1 VQRSFDELGT
11 PLHDVTFCVVDL
23 ETTGGS
29 PATCAITEVG
39 AARFRG
45 GECTGTFQTLI
56 NPGLPIPP
64 EITFLTGITEAMV
77 APAPRIGP
85 VLPDLLEFIGGAV
98 LVGHNLR
105 FDVSFLDA
113 ALTAHGR
120 GRLRLRTVDTVALA
134 RRLVRDEVPNCRLG
148 TLADRFR
155 LTHRPSHRALDD
167 VLATADLLHVLLE
180 RAAAFGVTGLD
191 DLLALPKMAAHP
203 QAAKLRLTN
212 RLPRSPGI
220 YVFRDGQGRALYVG
234 KATDLRSRVRSYFS
248 GDERR
253 KVGALLREAQSI
265 DHVPCAST
273 LDAAVLEVR
282 MIHAL
287 EPRYNRHGTRWRS
300 YRYVKLTDEPFPRLA
315 VARAPQRDRARYI
328 GPLPSTGAARRLVDA
343 VEAVVPLRRCT
354 ASLPASAGGT
364 LRDAPCTPAQL
375 GVATCPCAGQI
386 DRPAYASVAGHA
398 AAGLSTD
405 PDAVLDRL
413 GERMRAMAAVER
425 YEDAALA
432 RDRGLAVVD
441 AHRRQRRFD
450 MLRRAERV
458 IIEVPGGGTAELRRG
473 RLVRSTPAGAVPGA
487 PATPGP
493 SAAGAPGTAA
503 TSVGSG
509 DQLTFDLVEL
519 PPADGPLPLEM
530 ADELACVGAWLDG
543 AAATPRLVHVDGELS
558 SPLPRLPSFRP
569 VEQRRDRG
577 GPTPPERAPA
587 PHARADG
594 GTDPEVTGSVPTSL
608 RQQGPHV
615 GPHASDSAR
624 WNPSPRDDGDGRPSG
639 PSRVDGPAGAPV

>member
-1 VQRSFDELGT
+1 MQRSFDDLGT

-29 PATCAITEVG
+29 PTTCAITEIG

-45 GECTGTFQTLI
+45 GECTGTFQTLV

-64 EITFLTGITEAMV
+64 EITVLTGITEAMV
-77 APAPRIGP
+77 VPAPRIGA
-85 VLPDLLEFIGGAV
+85 VLPDLLEFVGGAV

-113 ALTAHGR
+113 ALVADGR
-120 GRLRLRTVDTVALA
+120 DRLRLQTVDTVALA
-134 RRLVRDEVPNCRLG
+134 RRLVRDEVANCRLG

-155 LTHRPSHRALDD
+155 LDHRPSHRALDD
-167 VLATADLLHVLLE
+167 ALATADLLHVLLE

-191 DLLALPKMAAHP
+191 DLLALPRMAAHP

-212 RLPRSPGI
+212 RLPRTPGV

-234 KATDLRSRVRSYFS
+234 KASDLRSRVRSYFS

-253 KVGALLREAQSI
+253 KVGPLLREAQSI

-287 EPRYNRHGTRWRS
+287 EPRYNRHGTRWRA

-315 VARAPQRDRARYI
+315 VARTPRRDRARYV
-328 GPLPSTGAARRLVDA
+328 GPLPSTGTARRLIDA

-354 ASLPASAGGT
+354 ASPPTAPMHASC
-364 LRDAPCTPAQL
+364 DAPCAPAQL

-386 DRPAYASVAGHA
+386 DRSAYAEVAQVA
-398 AAGLSTD
+398 AVGLSTD
-405 PDAVLDRL
+405 PGALLDRL

-432 RDRGLAVVD
+432 RDRGSAVVD

-458 IIEVPGGGTAELRRG
+458 VVEIPGGGTAELRRG
-473 RLVRSTPAGAVPGA
+473 RLVRSTPAASPGRSGA
-487 PATPGP
+487 PEVRG
-493 SAAGAPGTAA
+493 GA
-503 TSVGSG
+503 G
-509 DQLTFDLVEL
+509 DQLALDLVEL
-519 PPADGPLPLEM
+519 PPIDGPLPLEM
-530 ADELACVGAWLDG
+530 ADELACVGAWLERS
-543 AAATPRLVHVDGELS
+543 AATVRLVHVDGELS

-569 VEQRRDRG
+569 VDHRRSRRIATLPVSSPPAPPELADAHPAQ
-577 GPTPPERAPA
+577 PTPR
-587 PHARADG
+587 R
-594 GTDPEVTGSVPTSL
+594 SVPVQ
-608 RQQGPHV
+608 R
-615 GPHASDSAR
+615 A
-624 WNPSPRDDGDGRPSG
+624 
-639 PSRVDGPAGAPV
+639 